1 MIAALLLPLPS
12 GEGAAGR
19 LVGCAAFLMALACL
33 PAFACAA
40 TDGGP
45 LPRDEAAAIANQI
58 RECLAAP
65 PIQPGADSDA
75 ARLRVA
81 TDAQGTIR
89 IVQPLASG
97 PPSSFT
103 ARAMRAAMDPRC
115 AVLPLPPAMLGKPHS
130 FDITLRR

>member
-1 MIAALLLPLPS
+1 MTAALLLPLPE

-19 LVGCAAFLMALACL
+19 LVECAAFLIVLACL

-45 LPRDEAAAIANQI
+45 LPTDEAAAIANQI

-75 ARLRVA
+75 ARLR
-81 TDAQGTIR
+81 

-97 PPSSFT
+97 PPSSFA

>member
-1 MIAALLLPLPS
+1 
-12 GEGAAGR
+12 
-19 LVGCAAFLMALACL
+19 MAR
-33 PAFACAA
+33 
-40 TDGGP
+40 
-45 LPRDEAAAIANQI
+45 PRI
-58 RECLAAP
+58 
-65 PIQPGADSDA
+65 
-75 ARLRVA
+75 A

-103 ARAMRAAMDPRC
+103 ACAMDPRC

>member
-1 MIAALLLPLPS
+1 M
-12 GEGAAGR
+12 
-19 LVGCAAFLMALACL
+19 
-33 PAFACAA
+33 
-40 TDGGP
+40 
-45 LPRDEAAAIANQI
+45 PRDEAAAIANQI